1 MTREFKGYQHPQS
14 FFEEFPPDS
23 DWDAVVIGAGPNG
36 LIAAAYLARAG
47 LRVALVERRYEVGG
61 GLATEEILFPGYYSN
76 IHAIYHM
83 MVDYMPVLRD
93 FDLKEHGLVW
103 IKPNLQ
109 SSMVFENGDSVLLTR
124 MIADT
129 EDSFHKFSLKD
140 AETFSRTMGRWRK
153 IVKEILA
160 PATYLP
166 PMAPLDITLALQ
178 KTDLGKELLELNDQ
192 SPFDIITSLFEN
204 DRVRAILLYHVCMWG
219 LDPHETGLGLF
230 VPLYLDRMMNKAYC
244 QGGSHKLAGC
254 LAREIVRAGGVIL
267 DSSQV
272 NKIMMKDGAVA
283 GVELWEGRN
292 LYSNTVISTLDPQ
305 TTFLDLIDGD
315 HVPDGLKTSAKGWKY
330 DKWSFNTL
338 HVVSEEAP
346 RYVPKDPQASE
357 TFMTIL
363 GFEGTDQLLEHW
375 DNVRAGRVD
384 FDAFG
389 GHSTCES
396 AWDSHLRPRSA
407 RPGPPTG
414 LVSTDARPLWPP
426 GRLGCPPR
434 RGGRG
439 DDQEVGEVRPEHEA
453 REHRHDESRNSR
465 GHRDPPPEHALRR
478 HQARRLRAAAA
489 RLLPPE
495 PGVLDH
501 EDPDRGALHGGRV
514 QLSGRLRAGR
524 RRLPCSEHR
533 RGGSRCEEVVE
544 ADQGDREVL
553 EGVPRRRSNGSHR
566 RRSLAV
572 RRTSALGVSRFDDQ
586 APEVQMP
593 ERPAGSGGR

>member
-93 FDLKEHGLVW
+93 FNLKQHGLVW

-160 PATYLP
+160 PATYMP

-178 KTDLGKELLELNDQ
+178 KTDLGQELLELNDQ
-192 SPFDIITSLFEN
+192 SPFDIITNLFEN

-338 HVVSEEAP
+338 HVVSEQAP

-396 AWDSHLRPRSA
+396 AWDSHLVRV
-407 RPGPPTG
+407 PPDQAHRQVSFLQMHAPYG
-414 LVSTDARPLWPP
+414 LEGGWDAHRAEVEEAMIKRWAKYAPNMKRENIVMTNLETPEDIEIRLPNMRFGAIKHGDYEPLQ
-426 GRLGCPPR
+426 LGCFRPNQECSTTRTPIEGLYTAGASNYP
-434 RGGRG
+434 GGCVLG
-439 DDQEVGEVRPEHEA
+439 AGGYLAANTVAEDLDVKKWWKPTKEIVKYSKEYL
-453 REHRHDESRNSR
+453 DE
-465 GHRDPPPEHALRR
+465 G
-478 HQARRLRAAAA
+478 
-489 RLLPPE
+489 
-495 PGVLDH
+495 
-501 EDPDRGALHGGRV
+501 
-514 QLSGRLRAGR
+514 
-524 RRLPCSEHR
+524 
-533 RGGSRCEEVVE
+533 
-544 ADQGDREVL
+544 
-553 EGVPRRRSNGSHR
+553 
-566 RRSLAV
+566 
-572 RRTSALGVSRFDDQ
+572 
-586 APEVQMP
+586 
-593 ERPAGSGGR
+593 